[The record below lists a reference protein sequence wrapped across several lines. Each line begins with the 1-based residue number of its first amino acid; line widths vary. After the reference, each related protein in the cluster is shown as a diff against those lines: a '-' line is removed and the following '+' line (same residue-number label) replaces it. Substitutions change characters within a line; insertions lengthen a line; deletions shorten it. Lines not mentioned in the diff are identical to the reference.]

1 MGDLSLDILGMT
13 SRLLRPQRLGS
24 YGAMPKRMLSKAL
37 RSGLAALVLAGLG
50 GACAKNSSV
59 SVSPGSNPFRGR
71 SLYVESRTDARKQ
84 AIEWREFRPDDA
96 ALMNQLS
103 KQPTALWLRNG
114 GVAAEFALRTHVR
127 KAMRQ
132 GTLPIVVVDGIPNRD
147 CDRVKAGDLEPAAE
161 YRRWIE
167 KLRETLGR
175 SPVVVVLEP
184 EALRHLETCLQP
196 AQQEERLT
204 LLREAASLLEKGTRA
219 TVYLAAGIAGNEPPD
234 IMAKRLQRA
243 GIAEV
248 RGFALNAGDYVD
260 TKRTITYG
268 VWLAELLG
276 DKPFIVD
283 TSRNGY
289 GAPEGDTCN
298 ARERALGL
306 PPTLDTRH
314 RLIDAYLWL
323 ATPGI
328 SDGECN
334 GGPPKGEWW
343 PKLALELV
351 RNTSWIRA
359 AALLPA
365 PPTPPLP
372 PEPGPRDELE
382 IQMLGA
388 RQAGAG
394 EIPPAAT
401 DEADVAP

>member
-1 MGDLSLDILGMT
+1 
-13 SRLLRPQRLGS
+13 
-24 YGAMPKRMLSKAL
+24 MPKRMLSKAL
-37 RSGLAALVLAGLG
+37 RSGLTVLVLAGSM
-50 GACAKNSSV
+50 GACAKNTSV
-59 SVSPGSNPFRGR
+59 SVAPGSNPFRGR
-71 SLYVESRTDARKQ
+71 TLYVESRTDARRQ

-96 ALMNQLS
+96 ALMNQLA
-103 KQPTALWLRNG
+103 KQPTALWLRDR
-114 GVAAEFALRTHVR
+114 GVGSEFALRSHVR
-127 KAMRQ
+127 KAIRQ
-132 GTLPIVVVDGIPNRD
+132 GTLPVVVLDGITNRD
-147 CDRVKAGDLEPAAE
+147 CSRVEAGDLEPADD

-167 KLRETLGR
+167 KLRGTLGR
-175 SPVVVVLEP
+175 TRVVVVLEP
-184 EALRHLETCLQP
+184 QALPHLETCLKP

-204 LLREAASLLEKGTRA
+204 LLREAATLLEKRTRA
-219 TVYLAAGIAGNEPPD
+219 AVYLAAGIAGNEPPE

-243 GIAEV
+243 GIDQA
-248 RGFALNAGDYVD
+248 RGFALNVGEYVD

-268 VWLAELLG
+268 VWLGELLG

-306 PPTLDTRH
+306 QPTLDTRH

-328 SDGECN
+328 SDGTCN
-334 GGPPKGEWW
+334 GGPPAGEWW
-343 PKLALELV
+343 PKMALELV

-382 IQMLGA
+382 IQMQAA
-388 RQAGAG
+388 REGMAGG
-394 EIPPAAT
+394 EETPPVPE
-401 DEADVAP
+401 DET